1 MTGNTKPLL
10 PFFRRQNAQSQFS
23 PADEERIVAAIREA
37 EARTS
42 GEIRVY
48 IESRCRFVDPVD
60 RAMELFFQLQM
71 DRTQDRNG
79 VLLYLAMK
87 DRQLAVFGD
96 EGIHARVG
104 SAYWNDEVAKILSA
118 FRGDRKVE
126 GLVTI
131 VRDIGEALVAH
142 FPYHREDRNEL
153 PDNLVFGT

>member
-1 MTGNTKPLL
+1 ML
-10 PFFRRQNAQSQFS
+10 PFFRRRNAQSHFS
-23 PADEERIVAAIREA
+23 PADEERIVSAIREA

-60 RAMELFFQLQM
+60 RAMELFFSLGM

-96 EGIHARVG
+96 EGIHGRVG
-104 SAYWNDEVAKILSA
+104 SAYWNEEVAKMLSA
-118 FRGDRKVE
+118 FRGDRKVD

-131 VRDIGEALVAH
+131 VRDIGEALVTH
-142 FPYHREDRNEL
+142 FPFQKDDRNEL
-153 PDNLVFGT
+153 PDNLVFGA

>member
-1 MTGNTKPLL
+1 ML
-10 PFFRRQNAQSQFS
+10 PFFRRRNAQSHFS

-104 SAYWNDEVAKILSA
+104 SSYWNEEVAKMLSA

-142 FPYHREDRNEL
+142 FPYQKDDRNEL
-153 PDNLVFGT
+153 PDNLVFGA

>member
-1 MTGNTKPLL
+1 MLSI
-10 PFFRRQNAQSQFS
+10 FQRRNAQSHFS
-23 PADEERIVAAIREA
+23 PADEERVVAAIREA

-48 IESRCRFVDPVD
+48 IESRCRYVDPVD
-60 RAMELFFQLQM
+60 RARELFQGLQM

-104 SAYWNDEVAKILSA
+104 SAYWNAEVAKMLAA
-118 FRGDRKVE
+118 FREDHKVD

-142 FPYHREDRNEL
+142 FPYQRDDRNEL
-153 PDNLVFGT
+153 PDNLVFGA

>member
-1 MTGNTKPLL
+1 VLS
-10 PFFRRQNAQSQFS
+10 PFNRRNAQSHFS
-23 PADEERIVAAIREA
+23 PADEERVVAAIREA

-48 IESRCRFVDPVD
+48 IESRCRFVDAVD

-79 VLLYLAMK
+79 VLIYLAMK

-96 EGIHARVG
+96 EGIHRKVG
-104 SAYWNDEVAKILSA
+104 TAFWNTEVAKILSA
-118 FRGDRKVE
+118 FREDRKVD

-131 VRDIGEALVAH
+131 VRDIGEALVQH
-142 FPYHREDRNEL
+142 FPYHQEDRNEL
-153 PDNLVFGT
+153 PDNLVFGA